1 MSLPAPNLDDR
12 TFDQLV
18 AEARARIPRFT
29 PEWTNF
35 NDADPGMTLVKLHAW
50 LTETILYR
58 LNKLPDLTYIK
69 FLELLH
75 VEPRPAVAASA
86 QLTFTLKKLNKPT
99 DPLAVLIAKNTQVG
113 VDDPDLTS
121 EVIFETDRTLTA
133 LNGILAAVIAPVL
146 PEDPNKSHLQLVT
159 EYNADK
165 VEVKTPLPFFPFGQA
180 PQAGACCLLGL
191 LLRPHR
197 QKNQDYSLD
206 RFPAGELDLT
216 ALVPSVFEQDATGAI
231 LSGPQALDCLFPWQ
245 VAVQGETIVWEAYT
259 GITHSQDF
267 TNDHFWQKLPAID
280 ETGGLNRSGHVYLD
294 VPGGLPPVA
303 FMALSRDFWLEL
315 GLNKPP
321 TNAAEL
327 ASDLLGTEGITLDP
341 TELEK
346 ADWEQLGLTGDVLE
360 DFCNKINDPT
370 TLPATIAAVITDNA
384 ASLNFATFDQNI
396 WLATSAGY
404 DAPPVPH
411 ALTWFR
417 ARLVTPPAE
426 PPQISQ
432 FLINTVAATAAV
444 TRTEEALGIS
454 DGRPNQR
461 FTLRRS
467 PVLVLADASTGQL
480 KPQLDLVV
488 TELDQDEAWTSVD
501 DFFGIGPDQAVYQL
515 DVATGTVTFGDGVH
529 GRIPVAGAQ
538 IKAQRYRSGGS
549 ALANAGPGTIK
560 TLKSALPLVD
570 SVTNIRAAAGG
581 ADAEPLDETLL
592 RAPHDLRMR
601 DRAVTAQ
608 DFAELALQTPGVRI
622 QRAYALAMTSV
633 EPGTTPPVLRPD
645 SPGAVTV
652 VILPEDKQE
661 TPQPSED
668 QLCLVCA
675 HLNSR
680 RLITTELYV
689 VGPRYLTLDELTAE
703 VLVSRQMDL
712 KAVGNAL
719 TQALLD
725 YFHPL
730 HGGEDGRG
738 WPFGQDIYFGQVYR
752 QILNVAGV
760 TRVLCLRI
768 SPANASD
775 LCNDVITV
783 NDGELVHLPADAIQ
797 LKVTYDPIH

>member
-58 LNKLPDLTYIK
+58 LNKLPDLNYIK

-86 QLTFTLKKLNKPT
+86 QLTFKLKKLNKPT
-99 DPLAVLIAKNTQVG
+99 DPLAVLVAKNTQVG
-113 VDDPDLTS
+113 VDDPDLAT
-121 EVIFETDRTLTA
+121 EVVFETDRTLTA
-133 LNGILAAVIAPVL
+133 LNGLLAAVIAPVL
-146 PEDPNKSHLQLVT
+146 PAEPDKSPRQLVT

-165 VEVKTPLPFFPFGQA
+165 VEVKTPLPFFPFGQT
-180 PQAGACCLLGL
+180 PQAGAYCLLGL
-191 LLRPHR
+191 LLRPNR

-206 RFPAGELDLT
+206 RFPAGELDIA
-216 ALVPSVFEQDATGAI
+216 ALVPAVFEQDATGAT
-231 LSGPQALDCLFPWQ
+231 LNGPQAFACLFPWQ
-245 VAVQGETIVWEAYT
+245 VAIQAENIVWEAYT

-267 TNDHFWQKLPAID
+267 TNDDAWQKLSAID
-280 ETGGLNRSGHVYLD
+280 ETGGLSSSGHVYLD
-294 VPGGLPPVA
+294 APGGLPPVA
-303 FMALSRDFWLEL
+303 FMALSRDFWLQM

-321 TNAAEL
+321 SNAAEL
-327 ASDLLGTEGITLDP
+327 ASDLEGTEGITLDP
-341 TELEK
+341 TQIDK
-346 ADWEQLGLTGDVLE
+346 AQWEQLGLTGAELE
-360 DFCNKINDPT
+360 TFCTLINDPA
-370 TLPATIAAVITDNA
+370 TLPATIAGVITANA
-384 ASLNFATFDQNI
+384 ASLNFADFPQDI
-396 WLATSAGY
+396 WLEANPAY
-404 DAPPVPH
+404 DAAPVPYE
-411 ALTWFR
+411 LTWFR
-417 ARLVTPPAE
+417 ARLVTPPEEA
-426 PPQISQ
+426 PQISQ

-444 TRTEEALGIS
+444 TRSEEALGIS
-454 DGRPNQR
+454 DGRPNQS
-461 FTLRRS
+461 FKLRRS

-480 KPQLDLVV
+480 IPQLELVV
-488 TELDQDEAWTSVD
+488 TELDQAEAWSRVD
-501 DFFGIGPDQAVYQL
+501 DFYGIGPDQAVYRL
-515 DVATGTVTFGDGVH
+515 DVATGTVSFGDGVH
-529 GRIPVAGAQ
+529 GRIPVAGGQ
-538 IKAQRYRSGGS
+538 IKAQRYRSGGGTV
-549 ALANAGPGTIK
+549 ANAGPGTIK

-570 SVTNIRAAAGG
+570 SVTNLRAAAGG
-581 ADAEPLDETLL
+581 ADAEPLSETLL

-622 QRAYALAMTSV
+622 QRAYALALTSV
-633 EPGTTPPVLRPD
+633 EPGTTPPVLQPD

-661 TPQPSED
+661 TPQPSEE
-668 QLCLVCA
+668 QLRLVCA

-689 VGPRYLTLDELTAE
+689 VGPRYLTIDELAVE

-738 WPFGQDIYFGQVYR
+738 WPFGQNIYFGQVYR
-752 QILNVAGV
+752 QLLNVPGV
-760 TRVLCLRI
+760 TRVLCLTM
-768 SPANASD
+768 SAANGND
-775 LCNDVITV
+775 LCNDVLKV
-783 NDGELVHLPADAIQ
+783 NDGELVHLPGAAIQ
-797 LKVTYDPIH
+797 LKVNYDPIN